1 MSSLTG
7 EYEIRALDLFSGAG
21 GGSLGARL
29 AGIKPV
35 AAIDMWTLARDTY
48 RDNFPGTIFYRRK
61 AQNVRPEEVAQ
72 AVGGPI
78 QLLLASPECSNHTC
92 ARGAKK
98 KSDESRNTA
107 FQVTRFA
114 RVLKPRWIVVE
125 NVIQM
130 KSWRRYSTWLSRL
143 RKLGYHVR
151 EQTLNAADFGVAQS
165 RRRLFVLCD
174 LKVMPPK
181 IVPPTALQPRTARDV
196 IDPKGGY
203 SFSALRNPKRA
214 TATIDRADRAL
225 AALSGLDPFLIVY
238 YGSDA
243 AGGWQRVDRPL
254 RTVTTLDR
262 FAYVRPTDDGQHEM
276 RMLQVPE
283 LKEAMGFPVG
293 FRLDHGTRRE
303 RVKLLGNAICPPV
316 MKSIVE
322 ALVRQPITEA
332 FGNTQAATPTI
343 GVVKAEPPELSLAEH
358 P

>member
-1 MSSLTG
+1 MPSPIH

-21 GGSLGARL
+21 GSSIGARL
-29 AGIKPV
+29 AGVTLV
-35 AAIDMWTLARDTY
+35 AAVDRWTLARDTY
-48 RDNFPGTIFYRRK
+48 RDNFPGTVFYRRE

-72 AVGGPI
+72 AVRGPI

-92 ARGAKK
+92 ARGARE
-98 KSDESRNTA
+98 KSEESRNTA
-107 FQVTRFA
+107 FQVIRFA
-114 RVLKPRWIVVE
+114 KVLKPRWIVVE

-143 RKLGYHVR
+143 RELGYQVR

-174 LKVMPPK
+174 LRAMPPE
-181 IVPPTALQPRTARDV
+181 IVPPTGLQLRTARDV
-196 IDPKGGY
+196 IDPNGNY
-203 SFSALRNPKRA
+203 SFSALRSPTRA
-214 TATIDRADRAL
+214 VATIDRANRAL
-225 AALSGLDPFLIVY
+225 AALSGREPFLIVY

-262 FAYVRPTDDGQHEM
+262 FAYVRPIDEGRHEM

-283 LKEAMGFPVG
+283 LKEAMGFPVD
-293 FRLDHGTRRE
+293 FRLNYGSRRE
-303 RVKLLGNAICPPV
+303 MIKLLGNAVCPPV

-322 ALVRQPITEA
+322 ALARQTITEA
-332 FGNTQAATPTI
+332 I
-343 GVVKAEPPELSLAEH
+343 
-358 P
+358 